1 MGRSAVK
8 GLLLAGG
15 HGTRLRPL
23 TFTGNKHMIPIA
35 NQPMLF
41 YGLHHLKEAGIE
53 KVGII
58 LGPITEGIREAVG
71 DGSRFG
77 LSVEYIVQGEP
88 RGLAHAVLCA
98 REFLGDEPFLMYLGD
113 NLLEDGPQPYLDA
126 FRAGG
131 ASAVV
136 GATPVRNP
144 SDYGVVELDHGGR
157 ILSIEEKPK
166 HPRSNLALVGI
177 YLFSP
182 QVHEVIAG
190 LKPSKRGELEITDAI
205 RALNDRTHSV
215 KVVRLAGWWKDTG
228 QVADI
233 LEANERVLATR
244 PPSFFQ
250 VEGTVEAGAIVLGQ
264 VALGAGSFIGAGST
278 VRGPSVLGKGVRIE
292 AGASVGPFVALGD
305 GVTVRRATVQRT
317 IATENVVIDVPAHF
331 VDSIIGRGTRIL
343 ERSSPQAGQSLVL
356 GDSSQVTL

>member
-1 MGRSAVK
+1 MK

-41 YGLHHLKEAGIE
+41 YGLHHMRDAGIRD
-53 KVGII
+53 VGII
-58 LGPITEGIREAVG
+58 LGPIAEGIREAVG

-77 LSVEYIVQGEP
+77 LRVQYIVQGDP
-88 RGLAHAVLCA
+88 KGLAHAVICA

-126 FRAGG
+126 FRDGQ
-131 ASAVV
+131 ASAIV
-136 GATPVRNP
+136 GATAVRNP
-144 SDYGVVELDHGGR
+144 SDYGVVELDASGR
-157 ILSIEEKPK
+157 IASIEEKPK
-166 HPRSNLALVGI
+166 APRSNLALVGI

-190 LKPSKRGELEITDAI
+190 LHPSPRGELEITDAI
-205 RALNDRTHSV
+205 RGLNDRTHSV
-215 KVVRLAGWWKDTG
+215 RVVRLAGWWKDTG

-244 PPSFFQ
+244 PASFFAM
-250 VEGTVEAGAIVLGQ
+250 EGEVHAGATVLGP
-264 VALGAGSFIGAGST
+264 VAAGHGSVIGAGST
-278 VRGPSVLGKGVRIE
+278 VRGPTILGKGVRVE
-292 AGASVGPFVALGD
+292 DGAIVGPFVSLGD
-305 GVTVRRATVQRT
+305 GSVIRRASVERT
-317 IATENVVIDVPAHF
+317 IAMENVVVDLSARI
-331 VDSIIGRGTRIL
+331 VDSIIGRGTKIL
-343 ERSSPQAGQSLVL
+343 HRTAVPSGQSFVI
-356 GDSSQVTL
+356 GDSSQVML

>member
-1 MGRSAVK
+1 MK

-41 YGLHHLKEAGIE
+41 YGLNHLREAGIRE
-53 KVGII
+53 VGII

-77 LSVEYIVQGEP
+77 VHVQYIVQGDP
-88 RGLAHAVLCA
+88 KGLAHAVLCA

-113 NLLEDGPQPYLDA
+113 NLLEQGPQPYLDA
-126 FRAGG
+126 FRDGA

-144 SDYGVVELDHGGR
+144 SDYGVVELDGAGR
-157 ILSIEEKPK
+157 IASIEEKPK
-166 HPRSNLALVGI
+166 APRSNLALVGV

-182 QVHEVIAG
+182 QVHDVIAG
-190 LKPSKRGELEITDAI
+190 LRPSRRGELEITDAI
-205 RALNDRTHSV
+205 RGLNDRTHSV
-215 KVVRLAGWWKDTG
+215 RVVHLAGWWKDTG

-244 PPSFFQ
+244 PPSFFA
-250 VEGTVEAGAIVLGQ
+250 VEGEVQPGATIIGH
-264 VALGAGSFIGAGST
+264 VAVGAGST
-278 VRGPSVLGKGVRIE
+278 VGAGCTVRGPTALGKGVRIE
-292 AGASVGPFVALGD
+292 NGASVGPSVALGD
-305 GVTVRRATVQRT
+305 NSVIRRARVERT
-317 IATENVVIDVPAHF
+317 IAMENVVVDLPTHVI
-331 VDSIIGRGTRIL
+331 DSIIGRGTKIL
-343 ERSSPQAGQSLVL
+343 ERPPPPKGQSFVL